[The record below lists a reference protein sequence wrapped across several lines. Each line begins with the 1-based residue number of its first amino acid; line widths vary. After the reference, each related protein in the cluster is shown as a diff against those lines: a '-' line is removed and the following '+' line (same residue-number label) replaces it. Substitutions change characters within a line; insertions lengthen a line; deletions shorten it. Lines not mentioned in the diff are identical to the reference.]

1 MQLSQQKKELSMLR
15 DRELKYNKRLKEYNV
30 TAIIGS
36 INTFMSD
43 YMEHTA
49 IPDIQGFDNA
59 INECISKLN
68 SIRQRINYIEQY
80 RKSYM
85 DADNAFKRFRQNN
98 VNYEQQ
104 LSMLRELDD
113 MPDYDIT
120 ELNAQ
125 LNNIRSG
132 MELCS
137 NTINEY
143 NSRLNSKENELDELS
158 SYESQLNGLEADYE
172 TLLANYNNLL
182 KAKDYL
188 EKARISYAK
197 KYQAPVN
204 AKFNA
209 TSWLSNLGH
218 KTPGVS
224 NNSILSLILIHC
236 FCFVTPGLFP
246 TPAVVLFEILF
257 IKDDFPTFGIPST
270 IALIFLPILPLF
282 A

>member
-1 MQLSQQKKELSMLR
+1 
-15 DRELKYNKRLKEYNV
+15 
-30 TAIIGS
+30 
-36 INTFMSD
+36 
-43 YMEHTA
+43 
-49 IPDIQGFDNA
+49 
-59 INECISKLN
+59 
-68 SIRQRINYIEQY
+68 
-80 RKSYM
+80 
-85 DADNAFKRFRQNN
+85 
-98 VNYEQQ
+98 
-104 LSMLRELDD
+104 MLRELDD

-204 AKFNA
+204 AKFKEYFDIVSDN
-209 TSWLSNLGH
+209 TDSNMYSFDIHNNLLRMKLG
-218 KTPGVS
+218 
-224 NNSILSLILIHC
+224 
-236 FCFVTPGLFP
+236 
-246 TPAVVLFEILF
+246 
-257 IKDDFPTFGIPST
+257 ST
-270 IALIFLPILPLF
+270 GRLGS
-282 A
+282 

>member
-1 MQLSQQKKELSMLR
+1 M
-15 DRELKYNKRLKEYNV
+15 KEYNV

-188 EKARISYAK
+188 EKQGFHMQR
-197 KYQAPVN
+197 
-204 AKFNA
+204 
-209 TSWLSNLGH
+209 
-218 KTPGVS
+218 
-224 NNSILSLILIHC
+224 SIRHL
-236 FCFVTPGLFP
+236 
-246 TPAVVLFEILF
+246 
-257 IKDDFPTFGIPST
+257 
-270 IALIFLPILPLF
+270 
-282 A
+282 